1 MGMYFF
7 SLGWRWEC
15 MTQPT
20 GYQRFH
26 QTEEMMVQLC
36 LGTES
41 TFQAAYYWIRLVRY
55 VLECFTQFCRYHSW
69 FFSRKMWAVKT
80 NLQLFRIIVRNWLYS
95 ILCILS
101 TMGIVIVLDENLC
114 FHQPVAPKAQSL
126 NWEVPGK
133 SHSILSFFK
142 SKSTQ
147 SWFAQGLR
155 ILNKHGYGEGC
166 ECGEM
171 CENMTQHGRWRVT
184 KRVFLMSLT
193 IKDCDMS
200 WYINVFLVGCLF
212 LFSSC
217 PSFQQYEGLKQDDT
231 HFLGKTHE
239 ALRARS

>member
-1 MGMYFF
+1 MYFF

-114 FHQPVAPKAQSL
+114 FHQRVAPKAQSL

-142 SKSTQ
+142 SNINTIMIC
-147 SWFAQGLR
+147 AGLANPQQAR
-155 ILNKHGYGEGC
+155 LWWRLWVWRDVWEHDTAWTLTCDKASFSDVLDNQRLWYVVIYQCVFGWMFIPFFILPILPKIWRSK
-166 ECGEM
+166 
-171 CENMTQHGRWRVT
+171 TRWH
-184 KRVFLMSLT
+184 
-193 IKDCDMS
+193 
-200 WYINVFLVGCLF
+200 
-212 LFSSC
+212 LFSW
-217 PSFQQYEGLKQDDT
+217 QNT
-231 HFLGKTHE
+231 
-239 ALRARS
+239 RSP